1 MYEMHVGIAPPDG
14 TLVWHIA
21 AKDRATAL
29 CGQTLHKEPSN
40 DRDNTDR
47 HCVPCMSSFQE
58 LIDQRA

>member
-1 MYEMHVGIAPPDG
+1 MYEMHVGTAPPDG

-29 CGQTLHKEPSN
+29 CGESLRHEHSA
-40 DRDNTDR
+40 DRDSTDR

-58 LIDQRA
+58 LLDQRV